1 MELIMITCIS
11 QNPIMEAFD
20 RVIPLLNVIFEEK
33 MMIGI
38 NNTEKCLKFY
48 NGDVGVVQS
57 DEQAL
62 LKEGSAA
69 YDCIRSGK
77 IVKKII
83 PKEVFGFPYKA
94 IGYPIRDEMGI
105 VVGAIGFGIGLEKQD
120 AIRNHSNSLANTL
133 SEVLEAITDVSAGI
147 ESIASVNKIIEKD
160 AMETKQSTDKTD
172 EVLRFIGNIANQ
184 TNLLGL
190 NASIEAARSGEHGRG
205 FAVVAEEIR
214 KLSQSSKTS
223 AELIKSTLD
232 QINTSVSSIESKIN
246 ENNSI
251 FESQTA
257 ALRQIVSAVQMLEK
271 NAESLDQL
279 ANKF

>member
-1 MELIMITCIS
+1 MITCIS

>member
-1 MELIMITCIS
+1 MITSIS

-20 RVIPLLNVIFEEK
+20 RVIPMLNIIFEEQ

-57 DEQAL
+57 EEQAL

-94 IGYPIRDEMGI
+94 IGYPIKDDLGN
-105 VVGAIGFGIGLEKQD
+105 VVGAIGFGIGLEKQE
-120 AIRNHSNSLANTL
+120 AIRNHSNTLSNTV
-133 SEVLEAITDVSAGI
+133 SEVLAAITNVSTGI
-147 ESIASVNKIIEKD
+147 ESIASVNKVIEKD
-160 AMETKQSTDKTD
+160 AMETKNSTDKTD
-172 EVLRFIGNIANQ
+172 EILRFISNIANQ

-214 KLSQSSKTS
+214 KLSHSSKTS

-232 QINTSVSSIESKIN
+232 QINASVSSIESKIN

-257 ALRQIVSAVQMLEK
+257 ALRQIVCAVQLLEK